1 MSTDL
6 RDQLQKL
13 GLVSA
18 ADVQA
23 QDSKSK
29 GQRKSTGSRRKG
41 GSVKPK
47 PSDSR
52 GKKATGSKPA
62 GNESLTEPLKTAVS
76 DSLPPKQ
83 RVMELIKQH
92 SCNDKRSQSEYFFTD
107 SGGVVRSVIANKT
120 QQQQL
125 AVGALVVVKP
135 QQNRDPYV
143 LIPANVATVVI
154 ELMPQRIVLWHGEE
168 QRLKAAQT
176 AEATMN

>member
-29 GQRKSTGSRRKG
+29 GQRQGTNGRSKNGSGKSKLSNNR
-41 GSVKPK
+41 SN
-47 PSDSR
+47 
-52 GKKATGSKPA
+52 KATAVKPA
-62 GNESLTEPLKTAVS
+62 GNELLTGPLKTTVS

-92 SCNDKRSQSEYFFTD
+92 GCNDKRSQLEYFFTD
-107 SGGVVRSVIANKT
+107 TGGVVRSVVANKT

-143 LIPANVATVVI
+143 LIPANVAAVVI

-176 AEATMN
+176 AEVLTN